1 MAGGG
6 GQIVGGRGCGKGQG
20 VGARRVGEGGLAR
33 GWGKGA
39 RAWNLYLNE
48 VLNKTGIVTRLG
60 CHNERYD
67 TKSGNPQFW
76 RDFPIVM
83 TSHSRKYVI
92 ISPKKSENEMC
103 ERFHLIIYARRSSHL
118 GKLKNWLTSNF

>member
-6 GQIVGGRGCGKGQG
+6 GKLLGEGVVERGKGWGQ
-20 VGARRVGEGGLAR
+20 E
-33 GWGKGA
+33 GWGKGDWQGGGV
-39 RAWNLYLNE
+39 RGERGWNLYLNE
-48 VLNKTGIVTRLG
+48 VLNKTGIVTHLG

-103 ERFHLIIYARRSSHL
+103 KRFHLIIYARRSSHL